1 MTLKKYME
9 KTGVT
14 KRKYVEEWLDKD
26 LIPGVGKDPQTG
38 EYIFPDSA
46 RRPYRPRLKPTANAT
61 TIRASILNAC
71 LKREYISCHIYN
83 MSQGEF
89 QSFIND
95 LLNAELIRERIEEGV
110 TYYDSTPKSD
120 AYRGKSIK
128 AIREFIIDCLGT
140 VVEKTAYGAT
150 KALCEKNPAA

>member
-1 MTLKKYME
+1 MTLKDYME

-14 KRKYVEEWLDKD
+14 KRKYVEDWLDRE
-26 LIPGVGKDPQTG
+26 LIPGVVKDTNTG

-46 RRPYRPRLKPTANAT
+46 RRPYRPRFKPTANAT

-71 LKREYISCHIYN
+71 LKRDYISSKIYN
-83 MSQGEF
+83 MSHGEF
-89 QSFIND
+89 LSFIGD
-95 LLNAELIRERIEEGV
+95 LTKAGLIHERIEDGI

-120 AYRGKSIK
+120 VYRGKSIK

-140 VVEKTAYGAT
+140 VVEKAAYGAT